1 MEKSISA
8 HVLMTDLYR
17 ERYTQTLWNTEDIE
31 KQKNGWV
38 LKNEIWSPWFFNMR
52 PVGSSPM
59 LFYTCCAMMAKLIS
73 VYEVDMLIAVD
84 MAGINLSG
92 GMAVA
97 SYLNEKIARPI
108 GYTRPLPKKVRTP
121 VEAMQLLRSI
131 ETDVAGYGQKE
142 FVEARLYDGQKIAI
156 FDDMSTNLGSK
167 IIARL
172 IVLWMAEQ
180 KGISVE
186 CNKIFYILNRSK
198 GNRQAGLDFAHEP
211 EQGLYPASLEV
222 NYVLEFDDYLS
233 SLQPF
238 MKEPEFEVI
247 SEFQKSS
254 NHFQDKDVQ
263 KDVLALADRSR
274 GGA

>member
-8 HVLMTDLYR
+8 HVLMADLYR
-17 ERYTQTLWNTEDIE
+17 ERYTQTLWNTDDPD
-31 KQKNGWV
+31 KQQNGWK
-38 LKNEIWSPWFFNMR
+38 LKSGTWSPWFFNMR
-52 PVGSSPM
+52 PVGSSPK
-59 LFYTCCAMMAKLIS
+59 LFYTCCAAMAHLIS
-73 VYEVDMLIAVD
+73 AHEVDMLIGVE

-97 SYLNEKIARPI
+97 SYLNQKISRPI

-121 VEAMQLLRSI
+121 IEAMQLLQSI

-142 FVEARLYDGQKIAI
+142 FVEARLYDGQRIAI

-172 IVLWMAEQ
+172 IVLWMAKQ

-198 GNRQAGLDFAHEP
+198 GNRQAGLDFANEP

-222 NYVLEFDDYLS
+222 NYVLEFDDYLP

-247 SEFQKSS
+247 SEFQKDP

-263 KDVLALADRSR
+263 KEVLALAANTR
-274 GGA
+274 